1 MTGEEKT
8 AVENAIYAKNNKVT
22 HRIDRV
28 EVANNG
34 EATIVYKDGT
44 RSTPIPQSLTV
55 NERPTIKNLTSP
67 SKAEIDPENPRKII
81 VYREEEFSVDVN
93 LTDDHGRLDKIKVYK
108 NALITEPSNKFEV
121 ASNDTPIV
129 DSVKGTSITFT
140 DKTNNLGNDNNA
152 TDANPYKVTISGHVG
167 KGQSV
172 SDRAS
177 DNIWNRYISGYDQSH
192 LTNNSGNNG
201 SDNNANIQI
210 EFRKQSDKYNPRA
223 TNPTVKVTSNGT
235 VPNLGLPETYIANKS
250 DLPTTGTTPNT
261 RTTYKWK
268 SGENSTVV
276 NGKLTRTVIVT
287 YPDDSTDEVPVTITV
302 DDSEYKSLSASTSAS
317 TSASQ
322 SASTSAS
329 KSA

>member
-1 MTGEEKT
+1 M
-8 AVENAIYAKNNKVT
+8 
-22 HRIDRV
+22 
-28 EVANNG
+28 
-34 EATIVYKDGT
+34 
-44 RSTPIPQSLTV
+44 
-55 NERPTIKNLTSP
+55 TSP
-67 SKAEIDPENPRKII
+67 SKAEIDPANPRKII

-172 SDRAS
+172 SDKAS

-201 SDNNANIQI
+201 DSNNANIQI
-210 EFRKQSDKYNPRA
+210 EFRKQSDKY
-223 TNPTVKVTSNGT
+223 
-235 VPNLGLPETYIANKS
+235 L
-250 DLPTTGTTPNT
+250 
-261 RTTYKWK
+261 
-268 SGENSTVV
+268 
-276 NGKLTRTVIVT
+276 
-287 YPDDSTDEVPVTITV
+287 
-302 DDSEYKSLSASTSAS
+302 SLIHI
-317 TSASQ
+317 
-322 SASTSAS
+322 
-329 KSA
+329 